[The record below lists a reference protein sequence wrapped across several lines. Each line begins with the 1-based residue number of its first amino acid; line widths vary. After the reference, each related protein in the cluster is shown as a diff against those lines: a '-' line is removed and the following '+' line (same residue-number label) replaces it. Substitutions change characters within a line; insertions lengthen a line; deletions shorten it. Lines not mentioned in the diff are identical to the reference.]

1 MTRREITCPRCHQL
15 NVRYS
20 GASGWLRNPLWSS
33 YCTACQT
40 HLASGTRNI
49 SDRAVGLTSWG
60 VIYGMHLFVGAGVGV
75 LVVALLVLIWPAIL
89 TLPAAVRVAPVL
101 AGTILGGVIAE
112 RARRR
117 GALLASKRGKSRG
130 VLPQRR

>member
-1 MTRREITCPRCHQL
+1 MERREITCPRCRQL

-40 HLASGTRNI
+40 HLETGARNI
-49 SDRAVGLTSWG
+49 SDRAAGLMSWG
-60 VIYGMHLFVGAGVGV
+60 AIYGMHLFVGAGGGV
-75 LVVALLVLIWPAIL
+75 LVLALLIVIWPAIL
-89 TLPAAVRVAPVL
+89 TRPVAMRVAPVL
-101 AGTILGGVIAE
+101 AGAVLGVVTAE

-117 GALLASKRGKSRG
+117 GALLASKRGKVGKRS
-130 VLPQRR
+130 L